1 MSTLTEALSSAKK
14 EIESQGIRLRDLET
28 LLNEERRAR
37 EDAEERANRLERES
51 IKEHEPSEPTLVDV
65 EDNDSENIPRLEKEV
80 EAKLANGSASPTL
93 ADTTAARLQQRL
105 ELMMTEMNEMKQQME
120 RYRERAETAEADRKS
135 LAEMIESI
143 RQDNAEPAN
152 TEAKHSSSSDNE
164 AIREA
169 TDTTSINGLEDD
181 EGVDEGDVA
190 IINEKDTGHE
200 GGSVLLRRAMQNGRP
215 VVQDN
220 TDPKKTSQ
228 AVTSQL
234 PRNSVTLASG
244 APAMSILAVV
254 AMGVAVMAYL
264 NSLPKV
270 ER

>member
-1 MSTLTEALSSAKK
+1 MSTLTDALSSAKK

-51 IKEHEPSEPTLVDV
+51 IKERELSEPTLVDV
-65 EDNDSENIPRLEKEV
+65 EDNDSETVSRLEKEV
-80 EAKLANGSASPTL
+80 GAKLANGSASPTL
-93 ADTTAARLQQRL
+93 ADTTTARLQQRL
-105 ELMMTEMNEMKQQME
+105 ELMMAEMNEMKQQME

-143 RQDNAEPAN
+143 RQDNAEPAK

-164 AIREA
+164 AIREP
-169 TDTTSINGLEDD
+169 TDTTGINGLEDD
-181 EGVDEGDVA
+181 EGVDESDVA
-190 IINEKDTGHE
+190 INEKDAGHE
-200 GGSVLLRRAMQNGRP
+200 GGSVLLRRPMQNGRP

-220 TDPKKTSQ
+220 TDSKKTSQ

-234 PRNSVTLASG
+234 SRNSVTLASG
-244 APAMSILAVV
+244 APAVSILAVV